1 MICHELGLV
10 ELVVPWLYMVASQA
24 ALQATSGVGLPSGQR
39 MSFLVL
45 GYLVPLLSACCDLHL
60 PLLP

>member
-24 ALQATSGVGLPSGQR
+24 ALQASRP
-39 MSFLVL
+39 LV
-45 GYLVPLLSACCDLHL
+45 
-60 PLLP
+60 